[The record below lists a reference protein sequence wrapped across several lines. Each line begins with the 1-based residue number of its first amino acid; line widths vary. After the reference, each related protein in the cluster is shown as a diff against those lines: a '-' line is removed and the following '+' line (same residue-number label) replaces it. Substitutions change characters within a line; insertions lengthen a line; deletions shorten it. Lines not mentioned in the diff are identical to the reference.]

1 MQTLTGSV
9 GKNGANKPEDI
20 KAIQKLLNRHAP
32 VVGFDK
38 LSEDAR
44 FGSNTLKAI
53 VAFQKAIGIRS
64 PDGVVDPGGRTLKA
78 LSAKPVAPAKADEA
92 EEELVC
98 KPGRVGKLVGNV
110 AGVQA
115 DLVAYAQAVAAFYG
129 RDIKISSGKRNP
141 DDQARVMFKY
151 WTTNLKRGAIYKF
164 LQNNPATRELL
175 DELYAKAAEGKAA
188 DAAEAAEAKKKFTNY
203 CTALAPKLSAH
214 LAGRAIDVSPKGC
227 MSTAMRDAMKLAL
240 KEVDEDTCYHYET
253 KGTVPDAESLKKR
266 WAAA

>member
-1 MQTLTGSV
+1 MLTLTGSV

-20 KAIQKLLNRHAP
+20 KAIQKLLNKHAP
-32 VVGFDK
+32 VLGFAK

-53 VAFQKAIGIRS
+53 VAFQKAIGMRS

-78 LSAKPVAPAKADEA
+78 LAAKPVAPAKAEEA

-98 KPGRVGKLVGNV
+98 KPARAGKLVGNV

-129 RDIKISSGKRNP
+129 RDIKISSGKRSP

-151 WTTNLKRGAIYKF
+151 WTTNLKRGQIYKF
-164 LQNNPATRELL
+164 LQANPATRERL
-175 DELYAKAAEGKAA
+175 DELYAQAAEGQAP
-188 DAAEAAEAKKKFTNY
+188 DAAAAAEAKKKFLTF

-227 MSTAMRDAMKLAL
+227 MTTAMRDAMKLAL
-240 KEVDEDTCYHYET
+240 KEVDEDSCYHYET
-253 KGTVPDAESLKKR
+253 RGSVPTAASVQSR
-266 WAAA
+266 WAQA